1 MTGAWLKTAIR
12 LVYTA
17 TEAGKTSVLNVKR
30 VITWTFLAYAIYV
43 ILHAR
48 LVNNFRIPVLL
59 VKMINSLEVELAL
72 THA

>member
-1 MTGAWLKTAIR
+1 
-12 LVYTA
+12 
-17 TEAGKTSVLNVKR
+17 LNVKR

-48 LVNNFRIPVLL
+48 LVNNFQILVLL